1 MSQFDWVVI
10 DPNSKSGPQ
19 LALDLNNF
27 RDALN
32 TLHRGASRP
41 QYAQPGMLWMK
52 EVSSNQWDLCVYD
65 GQDDLV
71 LRSLDPVA
79 SQLFKLTSDDIEG
92 LDEAFATVL
101 RKDAD
106 TTTGAALIPAGTSD
120 QRPATPEFGM
130 LRQNSDLL
138 ELERYQGGKWLPLNV
153 MDKAFNEAPI
163 ITLSSAAT
171 MNIGAASGNTINVSG
186 SVTINA
192 FDTIAAG
199 AVRRLVFLGTLTL
212 TYNPATIILPGRAN
226 ITTAV
231 GDVAEFVSLG
241 AGLWRCVGYQVA
253 QQSPTTER
261 YIHVRDEKP
270 SGTNGGTFT
279 SGAWRTRDLNTVVGN
294 TITGASLAGN
304 QLTLPPGTY
313 EVDATAPHF
322 QTGSATANRARARL
336 YDITGAAVLAT
347 GTLSGING
355 SGAAANISSFVKGR
369 FTLAVTSVVELQHR
383 STATVSGSGF
393 GDSCAFGDNEVYS
406 DVFIRRVG

>member
-1 MSQFDWVVI
+1 MSQFDWGVM
-10 DPNSKSGPQ
+10 DPNAKGGTG
-19 LALDLNNF
+19 LALDLNKF

-32 TLHRGASRP
+32 TLHRGANRP
-41 QYAQPGMLWMK
+41 PYAQPGMAWLK
-52 EVSSNQWDLCVYD
+52 EVSSERWELTVFDGSVDLM
-65 GQDDLV
+65 
-71 LRSLDPVA
+71 LRAFNPTTSSLIPLEF
-79 SQLFKLTSDDIEG
+79 SEIEG
-92 LDEAFATVL
+92 LADALSKAVQ
-101 RKDAD
+101 KDAA
-106 TTTGAALIPAGTSD
+106 TTTGAALIPGGSSA
-120 QRPATPEFGM
+120 QRPSTPVVGM
-130 LRQNSDLL
+130 LRFNADLS
-138 ELERYQGGKWLPLNV
+138 EFERYQGGKWLPLNA
-153 MDKAFNEAPI
+153 MDKALNEAPI
-163 ITLSSAAT
+163 VTLASAAT
-171 MNIGAASGNTINVSG
+171 VNIGAVPANTISITG
-186 SVTINA
+186 AITINA

-199 AVRRLVFLGTLTL
+199 VTRRLVFQGGPTLTHNASSL
-212 TYNPATIILPGRAN
+212 ILPGAAN
-226 ITTAV
+226 ITAAA

-241 AGLWRCVGYQVA
+241 GGNWRCVSYQIASISPVRGGYV
-253 QQSPTTER
+253 
-261 YIHVRDEKP
+261 HVRDEKS

-294 TITGASLAGN
+294 TISGAALSSN